1 MENGKMLKNIR
12 AISKEKRIPLYV
24 IEERAG
30 IAKGS
35 ISKWNDVVPSIEKV
49 SKVAEVLRV
58 SVNTLLKE

>member
-1 MENGKMLKNIR
+1 MEEGKLLKNIR

-49 SKVAEVLRV
+49 IKVAEVLRV
-58 SVNTLLKE
+58 SVNTLLK

>member
-1 MENGKMLKNIR
+1 MEEGKLLKNIR
-12 AISKEKRIPLYV
+12 EISKEKRIPLYV

-58 SVNTLLKE
+58 SVNTLLK

>member
-1 MENGKMLKNIR
+1 MEEGKLLKNIR

-58 SVNTLLKE
+58 SVNTLLK